1 MRKTWIFVISA
12 SFLTCA
18 LFVTIYFYATH
29 RTNPSRGSTL
39 NIEFNP
45 APPWLI
51 RPGQNFTLNMSIK
64 NEGKNSAKNVNINF
78 TAPTGFLISESG
90 TNYYIISFA
99 ELKGG
104 EIKNQTLT
112 LTIPTIIAPG
122 NYNVTVTFYA
132 ERVPIKSNNYQIT
145 VELPHVPN

>member
-1 MRKTWIFVISA
+1 MRKTWIFIISA

-18 LFVTIYFYATH
+18 LFVTIYFYTTYW
-29 RTNPSRGSTL
+29 TNPSRKSKL
-39 NIEFNP
+39 SIEFNP

-51 RPGQNFTLNMSIK
+51 RPGQNFILNMSIR

-90 TNYYIISFA
+90 TNYYITSFA

-112 LTIPTIIAPG
+112 LTISAIITPG

-132 ERVPIKSNNYQIT
+132 ENVPKTSYNHQIT
-145 VELPHVPN
+145 VELPHIP

>member
-1 MRKTWIFVISA
+1 LRKTWIFVISA

-18 LFVTIYFYATH
+18 LFVTIYFYTTYW
-29 RTNPSRGSTL
+29 TNPSRESTL

-51 RPGQNFTLNMSIK
+51 RPGQNFILSMAIK
-64 NEGKNSAKNVNINF
+64 NAGNASAKNVNINF
-78 TAPTGFLISESG
+78 TAPTGFVISESG
-90 TNYYIISFA
+90 TNYYITSFA

-112 LTIPTIIAPG
+112 LTISTIITPG

-132 ERVPIKSNNYQIT
+132 ENVPKTSYNLQIT
-145 VELPHVPN
+145 VELPHIP